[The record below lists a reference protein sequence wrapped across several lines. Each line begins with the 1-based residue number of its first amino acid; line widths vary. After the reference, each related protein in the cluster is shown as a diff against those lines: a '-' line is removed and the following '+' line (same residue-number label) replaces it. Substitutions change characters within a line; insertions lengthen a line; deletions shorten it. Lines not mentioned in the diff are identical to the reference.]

1 MTKNNAIVWLRVSFW
16 IGAVFDLLDGLAM
29 LFPGLLGVDK
39 VLSIF
44 SPTPASRFAFGMG
57 APVMLGWTVLLLWA
71 DRKPLERKGVLP
83 ITLLVVLGE
92 VANEIVAV
100 QAGSI
105 PVGTLIPTWILQAAV
120 CGLFLFSYLYARRSE
135 SK

>member
-1 MTKNNAIVWLRVSFW
+1 MNKNNAIVWLRVSFW

-44 SPTPASRFAFGMG
+44 SPTPASRFALG

-83 ITLLVVLGE
+83 ITVLVVLGE

-100 QAGSI
+100 RAGSI
-105 PVGTLIPTWILQAAV
+105 PPATLVPTWILQAAV
-120 CGLFLFSYLYARRSE
+120 CGLFLFSYLYARRFE

>member
-1 MTKNNAIVWLRVSFW
+1 MNKKHVLYWLHTSYW
-16 IGAVFDLLDGLAM
+16 MGAWLDLVVGLTM
-29 LFPGLLGVDK
+29 LFPGLFGVSQM
-39 VLSIF
+39 LSIF

-57 APVMLGWTVLLLWA
+57 APVMLGWTILLLWA
-71 DRKPLERKGVLP
+71 DRKPLERKSVLL
-83 ITLLVVLGE
+83 ITILVVLGE

-100 QAGSI
+100 RAGSI

>member
-1 MTKNNAIVWLRVSFW
+1 MNKNNAIVWLRVSFW

-71 DRKPLERKGVLP
+71 DRKPLERKDVLP
-83 ITLLVVLGE
+83 ITVLVVLGE
-92 VANEIVAV
+92 VANEIVAAR
-100 QAGSI
+100 AGSI
-105 PVGTLIPTWILQAAV
+105 PTATLVPTWILQAAV
-120 CGLFLFSYLYARRSE
+120 GGLFIFSYLNARRSE
-135 SK
+135 GK